1 MQSDSALHRARN
13 AYRIGDYSV
22 ARELLEQQLAADGSK
37 PQAHILL
44 GAVLA
49 QQGEEAAAAREFSA
63 AIEQDRRNAEAF
75 NNLGIMY
82 RRLGRF
88 GDALKAIRSAINL
101 NPDRADL
108 RYNLANVYKV
118 AGDIDEAA
126 AAYETAIELD
136 PAFLPA
142 YNNLG
147 NLLAAQ
153 GDHTKARDVFQRGL
167 YHDPN
172 HPGLHYNIGLA
183 QEREGDLDAAAESFG
198 RALRSRPG
206 WVDAL
211 INRGVVL
218 DRLGRLEESLRSYH
232 EILRIDPENAI
243 AHNNAAT
250 IQMQRG
256 ELDAAVDHLR
266 EALRLNPRYEHAA
279 GNIVRVLSGRDD
291 REDVPDVLGEV
302 VSAFPDR
309 VDFRRAR
316 AESLAARDRLWD
328 AEEELD
334 TVLRLEPDEPSA
346 LHLLGL
352 VYFRTGREEE
362 AKDCFQRLE
371 AADPGH
377 HSHRLDLARFFVSE
391 ERYEE
396 AAHELKGYLERVP
409 GDPEGHILRADILIA
424 RGKVDAA
431 VRLLQK
437 LRAEYPEHGAV
448 LSHLARAYRA
458 QGERDQ
464 ALHSAEELISLQG
477 NRANPEDLSA
487 ISESLAIYE
496 DIVSTYQADHND
508 AWQRNLEK
516 LGDLAREAEEGEA
529 KEVKAEMEIDELAGL
544 EEDSIPILDFT
555 AEHFE
560 QDAEEAD
567 EEPPEEPDWEALSAH
582 QHYPSLLRMAEGER
596 RDSPPQRQAPVSGQP
611 SYPPPEHPGASPWHN
626 EAEPQ
631 YRQPPPPPPYPAQL
645 PPQYPQY
652 PPPQYPVP
660 QYPPPS
666 QTYHIHQQAAQQP
679 PGPQEP
685 ARQSA
690 EGATPPSSWPAP
702 TFVFHAPPDGVQP
715 PEGLAPQ
722 APPAEE
728 TLDEETAGE
737 GFEEP
742 AAEDVEE
749 PVEEEQTREELPEG
763 APDDAPDDAVEE
775 GPPAEDVAEAGEPD
789 GAEEPA
795 DTEEPEDEWQRRA
808 AMFDYLVQLAGDL
821 PEQQNRAFLESDIR
835 LRIET
840 IKARLTGRPG
850 LRADIERYGMGRESG
865 ETGEGSE
872 PLRVTPKR
880 LRDTFGYIQSLSGYH
895 PNYKIAEALKTRL
908 EFLMKA
914 LR

>member
-22 ARELLEQQLAADGSK
+22 ARELLEQLLETDGSQ

-49 QQGEEAAAAREFSA
+49 QQGEEGAAAREFSA
-63 AIEQDRRNAEAF
+63 AIEQDRQNAEAF

-147 NLLAAQ
+147 NLLVAQ

-167 YHDPN
+167 YNDPN

-206 WVDAL
+206 WIDAL

-218 DRLGRLEESLRSYH
+218 DRLGRLEESLRSYQ

-256 ELDAAVDHLR
+256 EIDAAVDHLR

-279 GNIVRVLSGRDD
+279 GNIVLVLSGRED
-291 REDVPDVLGEV
+291 REDVPEVLGEV

-316 AESLAARDRLWD
+316 AESLAARDRLWE
-328 AEEELD
+328 AEEELE
-334 TVLRLEPDEPSA
+334 TVLRLEHDEPSA

-409 GDPEGHILRADILIA
+409 GDPEGHLLRADILIA

-458 QGERDQ
+458 QGQRDQ

-477 NRANPEDLSA
+477 SRANPEDISA
-487 ISESLAIYE
+487 INESLAIYE
-496 DIVSTYQADHND
+496 DIVSTYQADHNE

-529 KEVKAEMEIDELAGL
+529 EEVKAEMEIDELAGL

-560 QDAEEAD
+560 QDTEEAE
-567 EEPPEEPDWEALSAH
+567 EEPPEEPDWEALAAH

-596 RDSPPQRQAPVSGQP
+596 RESPPQRQPQASGPP
-611 SYPPPEHPGASPWHN
+611 SYPPPEHPDASPWHN

-652 PPPQYPVP
+652 PPPQYPPPQYPVP

-666 QTYHIHQQAAQQP
+666 QTYHIHQQAAQEP
-679 PGPQEP
+679 PPQE
-685 ARQSA
+685 QSPTQQQP
-690 EGATPPSSWPAP
+690 EGAAPPSSWPAP
-702 TFVFHAPPDGVQP
+702 TFVFHAPPEGGQP

-728 TLDEETAGE
+728 TLGEEAPDEETPDEETPDEETA
-737 GFEEP
+737 
-742 AAEDVEE
+742 A
-749 PVEEEQTREELPEG
+749 
-763 APDDAPDDAVEE
+763 
-775 GPPAEDVAEAGEPD
+775 EPD
-789 GAEEPA
+789 GDTEPPGEPQTPGEPYEAEEPA
-795 DTEEPEDEWQRRA
+795 DTEEPEDEWRRRA

-850 LRADIERYGMGRESG
+850 LRADIERYGMGRESAEAG
-865 ETGEGSE
+865 DAGEGSE
-872 PLRVTPKR
+872 RLRVTPKR

>member
-22 ARELLEQQLAADGSK
+22 ARELLEQLLESDGSR

-44 GAVLA
+44 GSVLA
-49 QQGEEAAAAREFSA
+49 QQGEIGAAAREFSA
-63 AIEQDRRNAEAF
+63 AIEQDRQNAEAF

-126 AAYETAIELD
+126 AAYEKAIELD

-183 QEREGDLDAAAESFG
+183 QEREGDLEAAAESFG

-218 DRLGRLEESLRSYH
+218 DRLGRLEESLRSYQ

-279 GNIVRVLSGRDD
+279 GNIVRVLAGRDD
-291 REDVPDVLGEV
+291 RDDVPEILGEV

-316 AESLAARDRLWD
+316 AESLAARDRLWE
-328 AEEELD
+328 AEEELQ
-334 TVLRLEPDEPSA
+334 TVLRLEHDEPSA

-352 VYFRTGREEE
+352 VYFRTAREEE

-371 AADPGH
+371 AAEPGH

-391 ERYEE
+391 GRYEE

-409 GDPEGHILRADILIA
+409 GDPEGHLLRADILIA

-448 LSHLARAYRA
+448 LSHLARAYRE
-458 QGERDQ
+458 QGEREQ
-464 ALHSAEELISLQG
+464 ALHSAEDLISLQG

-487 ISESLAIYE
+487 INESLAIYE
-496 DIVSTYQADHND
+496 DIVSTYQTDHNE

-560 QDAEEAD
+560 QDAEEE

-596 RDSPPQRQAPVSGQP
+596 RESPPQRQPAASGAP

-652 PPPQYPVP
+652 PPPQYPPP

-666 QTYHIHQQAAQQP
+666 QTYHIHQQSGQQP
-679 PGPQEP
+679 PAPPEPALQEP
-685 ARQSA
+685 DRQSG
-690 EGATPPSSWPAP
+690 EGAAPPWPAP
-702 TFVFHAPPDGVQP
+702 TFVFHAPPEGVQP

-722 APPAEE
+722 TPPSDEDLPAEE
-728 TLDEETAGE
+728 EAAPPPEEA
-737 GFEEP
+737 
-742 AAEDVEE
+742 
-749 PVEEEQTREELPEG
+749 PVPEEELPGEV
-763 APDDAPDDAVEE
+763 AAAEE
-775 GPPAEDVAEAGEPD
+775 GGEDPGEREEPGEP
-789 GAEEPA
+789 GEPG
-795 DTEEPEDEWQRRA
+795 EEPEDEWQRRA

-850 LRADIERYGMGRESG
+850 LRADIERYGMGREA
-865 ETGEGSE
+865 EEGGE

-895 PNYKIAEALKTRL
+895 PNHKIADALKTRL